1 MRKTLS
7 NRFAKNHNGDIAAD
21 LNSEA
26 HVLDD
31 DFNLFSHELL
41 LKQGKPLIYS
51 YEALREGIL
60 ELYLSVKIRSDA
72 EIDCYDKA
80 AFELEKL

>member
-1 MRKTLS
+1 MNITMRKTLS

-41 LKQGKPLIYS
+41 LK
-51 YEALREGIL
+51 
-60 ELYLSVKIRSDA
+60 
-72 EIDCYDKA
+72 
-80 AFELEKL
+80 